1 MLNVVAKSHTQS
13 GATSYRRNLSEAM
26 CAKIFYQIM
35 IAMQFYHQL
44 NISHRDIKLENI
56 LVDTSHPD
64 LPTKIIDFG
73 FATQTENANDKLTTF
88 CGTPA
93 YMAPELCSRSSYHGP
108 SADMW
113 AAGVVFYTIL
123 FGTQPFKARTE
134 ADLFK
139 KITHGNLTFP
149 KSTHSDFNKAERGQ
163 LKLDSL
169 EELDEVKN
177 AN

>member
-1 MLNVVAKSHTQS
+1 
-13 GATSYRRNLSEAM
+13 
-26 CAKIFYQIM
+26 M

-73 FATQTENANDKLTTF
+73 FATQTDNANDKQTTF

-113 AAGVVFYTIL
+113 AAGVVLYTIL

-139 KITHGNLTFP
+139 KITCGNFSYP
-149 KSTHSDFNKAERGQ
+149 KSVHPDFNKGERVRVQ
-163 LKLDSL
+163 LDSL
-169 EELDEVKN
+169 EELDEDKN
-177 AN
+177 NN